1 MARVGEELKKSRE
14 EAKMTMKQLSKKLGV
29 SESFINEVEQGRRVV
44 NEDLMKRFSKVLNKN
59 IKTMGL
65 GSLEETAES
74 EPVQEQK
81 ETIRKEVYTA
91 PKTPVNELW
100 NQAFGENI
108 KNIPIYDY
116 EMKTPIDHRSFVVE
130 KKKIEGY
137 PMDKVMMFKV
147 QNDDLK
153 DYRIEKGDYLI
164 AHEHKDI
171 RNGAFM
177 LISHKDKKMIRK
189 VKNLNNGTVE
199 LIQGIGSKESQIV
212 SIKEITV
219 YAEMDKLEIKLP

>member
-14 EAKMTMKQLSKKLGV
+14 EAKMSMKQLAKKLGV

-44 NEDLMKRFSKVLNKN
+44 NEDLMKRFSKVFNKN

-65 GSLEETAES
+65 GSLEEVAQNES
-74 EPVQEQK
+74 VTRTK
-81 ETIRKEVYTA
+81 ERIKKEVYTA

-108 KNIPIYDY
+108 KNVPIYDL
-116 EMKTPIDHRSFVVE
+116 EMKKPIGHHSFVVE

-137 PMDKVMMFKV
+137 PMDRVMMFKAP
-147 QNDDLK
+147 NDDLK
-153 DYRIEKGDYLI
+153 SFRIQKGDYLI
-164 AHEHKDI
+164 AHEQKEI
-171 RNGAFM
+171 KSGAILLVSYEEKRM
-177 LISHKDKKMIRK
+177 LRM

-199 LIQGIGSKESQIV
+199 LIHGQNQSQIAP
-212 SIKEITV
+212 IKEVTV
-219 YAEMDKLEIKLP
+219 FAQMDKVEIKLP

>member
-14 EAKMTMKQLSKKLGV
+14 EAKMSMKQLAKKLGV

-59 IKTMGL
+59 MKTMGL
-65 GSLEETAES
+65 GSLEEAAQSES
-74 EPVQEQK
+74 FERTKQ
-81 ETIRKEVYTA
+81 TIKKEVYTP

-108 KNIPIYDY
+108 KNVPIYDLD
-116 EMKTPIDHRSFVVE
+116 MKKPIDHRSFVVE

-147 QNDDLK
+147 SNDDLK
-153 DYRIEKGDYLI
+153 VYRIQKGDLLI

-171 RNGAFM
+171 KSGSIM
-177 LISHKDKKMIRK
+177 LVSYQDKRMLRM

-199 LIQGIGSKESQIV
+199 LIHGQNQSQIV
-212 SIKEITV
+212 PLKEITV
-219 YAEMDKLEIKLP
+219 FAQIDKVEIKLP

>member
-14 EAKMTMKQLSKKLGV
+14 EAKMTMKQLAKKLGV

-44 NEDLMKRFSKVLNKN
+44 NEDLMKRYSKVLNKN

-65 GSLEETAES
+65 GSLEEMAES
-74 EPVQEQK
+74 ESVTRTKEVIKK
-81 ETIRKEVYTA
+81 ETYIP

-108 KNIPIYDY
+108 KNVPIFDL
-116 EMKTPIDHRSFVVE
+116 EMKKPIGHRSFVVE
-130 KKKIEGY
+130 NKKIDGY
-137 PMDKVMMFKV
+137 PQDKVMMFKV

-153 DYRIEKGDYLI
+153 AYRIQKGDYLI

-171 RNGAFM
+171 KSGSIM
-177 LISHKDKKMIRK
+177 LVSYQDKKLLRM

-199 LIQGIGSKESQIV
+199 LIHGQNQSQIV
-212 SIKEITV
+212 PIKEITV
-219 YAEMDKLEIKLP
+219 FAQMDKLEITLP

>member
-14 EAKMTMKQLSKKLGV
+14 EAKMTMKQLAKKLGV

-59 IKTMGL
+59 MKTMGL
-65 GSLEETAES
+65 GSLEEAAQNES
-74 EPVQEQK
+74 FTRTK
-81 ETIRKEVYTA
+81 ESIKKEVYIP

-108 KNIPIYDY
+108 KNVPIFDL
-116 EMKTPIDHRSFVVE
+116 EMKKPLDHRSFVVE
-130 KKKIEGY
+130 NKKIDGY

-153 DYRIEKGDYLI
+153 AYRIQQGDYLI

-171 RNGAFM
+171 KSGTIM
-177 LISHKDKKMIRK
+177 LVSYQDKKMLRM

-199 LIQGIGSKESQIV
+199 LIHGQNQSQIV
-212 SIKEITV
+212 PIKEITV
-219 YAEMDKLEIKLP
+219 FAQVDKVEIILA